1 MLVLARRDERSREEA
16 EAKALGAKTLG
27 AKAPKAKALET
38 EALEAKEDEREAE
51 VGAAKT
57 PRVQKKRRTQ
67 AEGTSY
73 TVGSLAKLAGVTVRA
88 LHHYEDEGLLH
99 PERTASGYRRYGAA
113 DVERLQQILL
123 LRSCGLSRRHSRRL
137 R

>member
-51 VGAAKT
+51 VGAAKM

-73 TVGSLAKLAGVTVRA
+73 TVGSLAKLAGVT
-88 LHHYEDEGLLH
+88 EGLLH

>member
-1 MLVLARRDERSREEA
+1 M
-16 EAKALGAKTLG
+16 
-27 AKAPKAKALET
+27 
-38 EALEAKEDEREAE
+38 
-51 VGAAKT
+51 GAAKM

-67 AEGTSY
+67 AEETSY

-99 PERTASGYRRYGAA
+99 PERTASGHFVSPLRCGGWGAA
-113 DVERLQQILL
+113 AADSAAAVLWA
-123 LRSCGLSRRHSRRL
+123 LSRRHSRRL

>member
-1 MLVLARRDERSREEA
+1 M
-16 EAKALGAKTLG
+16 
-27 AKAPKAKALET
+27 
-38 EALEAKEDEREAE
+38 
-51 VGAAKT
+51 
-57 PRVQKKRRTQ
+57 PRVQKKRKTQ